1 MVYGLCRPATTGET
15 GENAVDFDL
24 SDEQRL
30 LKDSV
35 DRFVAD
41 RYGADARRANRAEPD
56 GWSRAAW
63 AQMAELGLLG
73 LPFSEE
79 DGGFGG
85 GPVEIA
91 IAMEAFGRGLV
102 VEPYLAT
109 VIMGGALLRR
119 AASAEQR
126 ARLVP
131 EIAAGERVL
140 AYAQVERQSRWSL
153 NDVKTT
159 ATRDGDGWKLS
170 GAKSLVLHGDSA
182 DTLLVTARTAGEER
196 ARHGIGLFLVD
207 ANGPGISRRGY
218 PTQDGMRAAEI
229 ELDGAAGEAL
239 GDPGEALPA
248 LEWVQDEI
256 LAGLAAEAVGVMSAM
271 LDMTTDYLKT
281 RKQFGK
287 PIGDNQALQHRTV
300 DMYVSL
306 EQARSMSIFATMM
319 AADETAVERQ
329 RAMHAAKVQIGRSG
343 RHISHEAVQMHGGI
357 GVTMEY
363 AVGHFF
369 KRMTMIERGFGD
381 TDTHLAALARL
392 GGLIP
397 A

>member
-1 MVYGLCRPATTGET
+1 M
-15 GENAVDFDL
+15 DFDL
-24 SDEQRL
+24 SEEQRL
-30 LKDSV
+30 LKESLEGLLGATYDF
-35 DRFVAD
+35 DR
-41 RYGADARRANRAEPD
+41 RKSYMAEPG

-73 LPFSEE
+73 LPFSEA

-85 GPVEIA
+85 GPTETA
-91 IAMEAFGRGLV
+91 IVMEAFGRGLV

-109 VIMGGALLRR
+109 AVIGAALLRHV
-119 AASAEQR
+119 ATPEQR

-131 EIAAGERVL
+131 EIAAGERAL
-140 AYAQVERQSRWSL
+140 AYAQVERQSRYSL
-153 NDVKTT
+153 NDIKTK
-159 ATRDGDGWKLS
+159 AVRSGDGWTLT
-170 GAKSLVLHGDSA
+170 GAKSLVLSGDTA
-182 DTLLVTARTAGEER
+182 DTLLVTARTDGDER
-196 ARHGIGLFLVD
+196 ARHGIGLFLVE
-207 ANGPGISRRGY
+207 AEAKGVSRRGY
-218 PTQDGMRAAEI
+218 PTQDGLRAAEI
-229 ELDGAAGEAL
+229 EFDAAPAEAL
-239 GDPGEALPA
+239 GDPGEALPG
-248 LEWVQDEI
+248 LEWAQDEM
-256 LAGLAAEAVGVMSAM
+256 LAALAAESVGVMQAM
-271 LDMTTDYLKT
+271 LDMTADYLKT

-287 PIGDNQALQHRTV
+287 PIGDNQALQHRAV

-319 AADETAVERQ
+319 ASDETAIERQ

-343 RHISHEAVQMHGGI
+343 RHIGQEAVQMHGGI

-381 TDTHLAALARL
+381 TETHLAALARL

>member
-1 MVYGLCRPATTGET
+1 M
-15 GENAVDFDL
+15 DFDL

-35 DRFVAD
+35 DRFITD
-41 RYGADARRANRAEPD
+41 RYGFEARRANRAERG

-63 AQMAELGLLG
+63 AQIAELGLLG

-85 GPVEIA
+85 GPTETA
-91 IAMEAFGRGLV
+91 IVMEAFGRGLV
-102 VEPYLAT
+102 VEPYVAT
-109 VIMGGALLRR
+109 AIIGAALLRHC
-119 AASAEQR
+119 ATPEQR

-153 NDVKTT
+153 NDVKTR
-159 ATRDGDGWKLS
+159 AVRSGDGWTLTGS
-170 GAKSLVLHGDSA
+170 KSLVLHGDTA
-182 DTLLVTARTAGEER
+182 DTLLVTARVAGEER
-196 ARHGIGLFLVD
+196 ERHGIGLFLVD
-207 ANGPGISRRGY
+207 DAEARGVTRRGY
-218 PTQDGMRAAEI
+218 PTQDGLRAAEI
-229 ELDGAAGEAL
+229 EFDNVAAEPL
-239 GDPGEALPA
+239 GDPAEALPG
-248 LEWVQDEI
+248 LEWAQDEI
-256 LAGLAAEAVGVMSAM
+256 LAALSAEAVGVMQAM
-271 LDMTTDYLKT
+271 LDMTADYLKT

-287 PIGDNQALQHRTV
+287 AIGDNQALQHRTV

-306 EQARSMSIFATMM
+306 EQARSMSLFATMM
-319 AADETAVERQ
+319 ASDETALERQ

-343 RHISHEAVQMHGGI
+343 RHIGQEAVQMHGGI

>member
-1 MVYGLCRPATTGET
+1 M
-15 GENAVDFDL
+15 DFDL

-35 DRFVAD
+35 DRFIAD
-41 RYGADARRANRAEPD
+41 KYGFEARRLYRAEPG

-73 LPFSEE
+73 LPFSEA

-85 GPVEIA
+85 GPTETA
-91 IAMEAFGRGLV
+91 IVMEAFGRGLV

-109 VIMGGALLRR
+109 AVIGAALLRHV
-119 AASAEQR
+119 ATPEQR

-131 EIAAGERVL
+131 EIAAGERAL
-140 AYAQVERQSRWSL
+140 AYAQVERQSRYSL
-153 NDVKTT
+153 NDIKTK
-159 ATRDGDGWKLS
+159 AVRSGDGWTLT
-170 GAKSLVLHGDSA
+170 GAKSLVLSGDTA
-182 DTLLVTARTAGEER
+182 DTLLVTARTDGDER
-196 ARHGIGLFLVD
+196 ARHGIGLFLVE
-207 ANGPGISRRGY
+207 AEAKGVSRRGY
-218 PTQDGMRAAEI
+218 PTQDGLRAAEI
-229 ELDGAAGEAL
+229 EFEAAPAEAL
-239 GDPGEALPA
+239 GDPGEALPG
-248 LEWVQDEI
+248 LEWAQDEM
-256 LAGLAAEAVGVMSAM
+256 LAALAAESVGVMQAM
-271 LDMTTDYLKT
+271 LDMTADYLKT

-287 PIGDNQALQHRTV
+287 PIGDNQALQHRAV

-319 AADETAVERQ
+319 ASDETAIERQ

-343 RHISHEAVQMHGGI
+343 RHIGQEAVQMHGGI

-381 TDTHLAALARL
+381 TETHLAALARL

>member
-1 MVYGLCRPATTGET
+1 M
-15 GENAVDFDL
+15 DFDL

-35 DRFVAD
+35 DRFIAD
-41 RYGADARRANRAEPD
+41 RYGFEARRSHRAEPG

-63 AQMAELGLLG
+63 AQIAELGLLG
-73 LPFSEE
+73 LPFSEA

-85 GPVEIA
+85 GPTETA
-91 IAMEAFGRGLV
+91 IVMEAFGRGLV

-109 VIMGGALLRR
+109 AVIGAALLRR
-119 AASAEQR
+119 VATPEQR

-131 EIAAGERVL
+131 EIAAGERTL
-140 AYAQVERQSRWSL
+140 AYAQIERQSRNSL
-153 NDVKTT
+153 NDIKTK
-159 ATRDGDGWKLS
+159 AVRSGDHWTLT
-170 GAKSLVLHGDSA
+170 GAKSLVLSGDTA
-182 DTLLVTARTAGEER
+182 DTLLVTARTDGDER
-196 ARHGIGLFLVD
+196 ARHGIGLFLVE
-207 ANGPGISRRGY
+207 AEAKGVSRRGY

-229 ELDGAAGEAL
+229 EFEGAQAEAL
-239 GDPGEALPA
+239 GDPAEALPG
-248 LEWVQDEI
+248 LEWAQDEM
-256 LAGLAAEAVGVMSAM
+256 LAALAAESVGVMQAM

-287 PIGDNQALQHRTV
+287 AIGDNQALQHRAV

-319 AADETAVERQ
+319 ASDETAIERQ

-343 RHISHEAVQMHGGI
+343 RHIGQEAVQMHGGI

-392 GGLIP
+392 GGLIQ